1 METSDL
7 QTLQENKICLITD
20 SSADYCQ
27 ISGIAGTAKL
37 IISNIYCKVFLT
49 KDHVE
54 NDDIICLQSLPRGI
68 YIVKII
74 TASGIVRRKLEKK

>member
-1 METSDL
+1 METSDI
-7 QTLQENKICLITD
+7 QTVPQTKICLITD

-27 ISGIAGTAKL
+27 ISGIVGAAKL

-49 KDHVE
+49 KDHVA
-54 NDDIICLQSLPRGI
+54 NDDIVCLQSLPKGI

-74 TASGIVRRKLEKK
+74 SGSGIVRRKLEKK